1 MPPPSV
7 KGTIFRTV
15 VDELNGYLSD
25 GVIQRDELAARCK
38 PDDLDYLDR
47 EIAIASWY
55 PIDTY
60 GRYLRFLCDRFGG
73 GSREYLM
80 EGGRRSA
87 QRVVDMGVYGQLD
100 DRTERWGKKVGRVLV
115 TLGGS
120 FYNFGTWLWESFEND
135 EGFRIE
141 VQDAAAMPEEAA
153 VRAHGFVQH
162 LTSRAAGRDVRLEY
176 QRPRPSRIIFSAT
189 RPD

>member
-55 PIDTY
+55 PIETY

-73 GSREYLM
+73 GRREYLM
-80 EGGRRSA
+80 EGGRQSA
-87 QRVVDMGVYGQLD
+87 QRVVEMGVYGQLD
-100 DRTERWGKKVGRVLV
+100 DRTERWASRVGRVLV

-141 VQDAAAMPEEAA
+141 VQDVTAMPEEAA
-153 VRAHGFVQH
+153 VRAHGFVEH
-162 LTSRAAGRDVRLEY
+162 LTSRAAGRDVRLDY
-176 QRPRPSRIIFSAT
+176 HRPRPSRIIFSAR
-189 RPD
+189 RPL

>member
-7 KGTIFRTV
+7 KGTIFRAV
-15 VDELNGYLSD
+15 IDELNGYLSD
-25 GVIQRDELAARCK
+25 GVIQRDDLAARCK
-38 PDDLDYLDR
+38 PDDLDYLDK

-55 PIDTY
+55 PVDTY

-73 GSREYLM
+73 GRREYLM

-100 DRTERWGKKVGRVLV
+100 DRTERWEKRVGRVLV

-120 FYNFGTWLWESFEND
+120 FYNFGTWLWESSED
-135 EGFRIE
+135 DQSFRIE
-141 VQDAAAMPEEAA
+141 VQGVSAMPEEAA
-153 VRAHGFVQH
+153 MRAHGFVEH
-162 LTSRAAGRDVRLEY
+162 LTSRAAGRNLRLDY
-176 QRPRPSRIIFSAT
+176 QRPRPSRIIFSAQL
-189 RPD
+189 PA

>member
-7 KGTIFRTV
+7 KGTIFQAV
-15 VDELNGYLSD
+15 IGELNGYLSE
-25 GVIQRDELAARCK
+25 GVIRRDDLASRCK
-38 PDDLDYLDR
+38 PDDIDYLDQ

-73 GSREYLM
+73 GRREYLM
-80 EGGRRSA
+80 DGGRQSA

-100 DRTERWGKKVGRVLV
+100 DRTERWGKRVGRVLV

-120 FYNFGTWLWESFEND
+120 FYNFGTWHWEASEDNQS
-135 EGFRIE
+135 FRIE
-141 VQDAAAMPEEAA
+141 VQGVAAMPEEAA
-153 VRAHGFVQH
+153 VRAHGFVEH
-162 LTSRAAGRDVRLEY
+162 LTSRAAGRDVRLDY
-176 QRPRPSRIIFSAT
+176 QRPRPSQMIFSAELPT
-189 RPD
+189 